1 MLTQFG
7 IALGAL
13 VILDGVWLGVLMK
26 DFYRRNL
33 SHIARMADGG
43 LDPIWPVAA
52 LVYPTI
58 ALGLT
63 AFVLPRARTPLE
75 ALAFGAL
82 FGALTYAVYD
92 LTNHATL
99 RDWRASMTVIDIC
112 WGAFSCAVAS
122 WAAAMITRSPA
133 LS

>member
-1 MLTQFG
+1 MLTHFG

-13 VILDGVWLGVLMK
+13 IVLDGLWLGVVMK
-26 DFYRRNL
+26 DFYRRHL

-43 LDPIWPVAA
+43 LDPIWPIAA

-58 ALGLT
+58 ALGL
-63 AFVLPRARTPLE
+63 AVFVLPRARTPME

-82 FGALTYAVYD
+82 FGAITYAVYD

-99 RDWRASMTVIDIC
+99 RDWRATVTIVDIC
-112 WGAFSCAVAS
+112 WGAASCAVAS
-122 WAAAMITRSPA
+122 WAAAMITRSA
-133 LS
+133 SLS